1 MFSFCVFEAM
11 CGVYFPG
18 IGVLRS
24 QYLPEETRATI
35 MNLFRIGLNLIVVV
49 VLQQIEMMD
58 NQTVFMLCAMLLGTA
73 ALCQQ
78 YLYQATSGTKQQ
90 QAEVVADLQG
100 QELPAT
106 DAESNDVEEAD
117 VESGKST
124 GADVA
129 VAQATGKDL

>member
-1 MFSFCVFEAM
+1 M

-58 NQTVFMLCAMLLGTA
+58 NQTVFMLCAMLGTA

-106 DAESNDVEEAD
+106 DAELNDVEAAD

-124 GADVA
+124 GADGA
-129 VAQATGKDL
+129 VAQATGKDM

>member
-1 MFSFCVFEAM
+1 M

-24 QYLPEETRATI
+24 QYLPEGNTRDHYEFISYWVEFDCGCCASA
-35 MNLFRIGLNLIVVV
+35 NRNDGQSNG
-49 VLQQIEMMD
+49 
-58 NQTVFMLCAMLLGTA
+58 FMLCAMLLGTA

-106 DAESNDVEEAD
+106 DAGSNDAEAD
-117 VESGKST
+117 VESGKAA
-124 GADVA
+124 GADGA
-129 VAQATGKDL
+129 VAQATGKDR